1 MDEDIIETKVEKINE
16 ALYINRVFKNYKLTI
31 ALNSEDITLNI
42 SEINKFMQSY
52 EIKLNLE
59 QIKEKHDTFSHIN
72 SLQEFFDIIKNN
84 IEKKGILINKPSEN
98 LIHFE
103 FKKNSIIFELT
114 KVKINNL
121 SKLLENINISHGKY
135 NMKISSLENKLV
147 NIYNENRYMKN
158 EIDELKK
165 ANDILVNAIKKLKE
179 KINNIMEFNNNKIQY
194 LKERFIEKEKM
205 KKDEEIKRSEEISKL
220 KSQKDNLRLESLEK
234 NINRFIIN
242 KDEKERQKNYINNL
256 NTNINNIYI
265 NEKENS
271 EIKNIIKGQENSK
284 DNVSELNQKSNL
296 RQKYKLLKLKNKD
309 KYYNNNKT
317 NIPITPEKNLNKI
330 PHKTNIDYFDIN
342 LKEFNDKNKKK
353 NIFPPI
359 NIAKSK
365 EKQNQMMNTQKYFY
379 IKKENLIDKEEQGN
393 RNEIKRHTY
402 SENKILPK
410 EDNKIYKKQVLLS
423 KKNLFDDIKK
433 KTNDKRFSLKKI
445 KLKMDE
451 GDEIKNFPR
460 ITIFEKNFDN
470 KNKEEANNSPIH
482 FSRTVTNSKK
492 KDFDFCYLS

>member
-1 MDEDIIETKVEKINE
+1 M
-16 ALYINRVFKNYKLTI
+16 
-31 ALNSEDITLNI
+31 
-42 SEINKFMQSY
+42 
-52 EIKLNLE
+52 
-59 QIKEKHDTFSHIN
+59 
-72 SLQEFFDIIKNN
+72 
-84 IEKKGILINKPSEN
+84 
-98 LIHFE
+98 
-103 FKKNSIIFELT
+103 
-114 KVKINNL
+114 
-121 SKLLENINISHGKY
+121 
-135 NMKISSLENKLV
+135 
-147 NIYNENRYMKN
+147 
-158 EIDELKK
+158 
-165 ANDILVNAIKKLKE
+165 
-179 KINNIMEFNNNKIQY
+179 
-194 LKERFIEKEKM
+194 
-205 KKDEEIKRSEEISKL
+205 
-220 KSQKDNLRLESLEK
+220 
-234 NINRFIIN
+234 
-242 KDEKERQKNYINNL
+242 
-256 NTNINNIYI
+256 
-265 NEKENS
+265 
-271 EIKNIIKGQENSK
+271 
-284 DNVSELNQKSNL
+284 

-365 EKQNQMMNTQKYFY
+365 EKQNQMINTQKYFY
-379 IKKENLIDKEEQGN
+379 IKKEYLIDKEEQGN

-445 KLKMDE
+445 ILKMDE

-482 FSRTVTNSKK
+482 FSRTDTNSKK
-492 KDFDFCYLS
+492 KDFDFCYLT

>member
-121 SKLLENINISHGKY
+121 SKLLENINISHDKY

-256 NTNINNIYI
+256 NTNTNNTHT

>member
-121 SKLLENINISHGKY
+121 NKLLENINISHDKY

-433 KTNDKRFSLKKI
+433 KTNDKRFSLKTI

-470 KNKEEANNSPIH
+470 KNEEEANNSPIH

>member
-121 SKLLENINISHGKY
+121 SKLLENINISHDKY

-220 KSQKDNLRLESLEK
+220 KSQKDNLRLESLKK

-393 RNEIKRHTY
+393 RNEIERHTY

>member
-1 MDEDIIETKVEKINE
+1 M
-16 ALYINRVFKNYKLTI
+16 
-31 ALNSEDITLNI
+31 
-42 SEINKFMQSY
+42 
-52 EIKLNLE
+52 
-59 QIKEKHDTFSHIN
+59 
-72 SLQEFFDIIKNN
+72 
-84 IEKKGILINKPSEN
+84 
-98 LIHFE
+98 
-103 FKKNSIIFELT
+103 
-114 KVKINNL
+114 
-121 SKLLENINISHGKY
+121 
-135 NMKISSLENKLV
+135 
-147 NIYNENRYMKN
+147 
-158 EIDELKK
+158 
-165 ANDILVNAIKKLKE
+165 
-179 KINNIMEFNNNKIQY
+179 
-194 LKERFIEKEKM
+194 
-205 KKDEEIKRSEEISKL
+205 
-220 KSQKDNLRLESLEK
+220 
-234 NINRFIIN
+234 
-242 KDEKERQKNYINNL
+242 
-256 NTNINNIYI
+256 
-265 NEKENS
+265 
-271 EIKNIIKGQENSK
+271 
-284 DNVSELNQKSNL
+284 

-445 KLKMDE
+445 KLKIDE

-460 ITIFEKNFDN
+460 ITIFEKNFDD

>member
-121 SKLLENINISHGKY
+121 SKLLENINISHDKY

-265 NEKENS
+265 NERENS

>member
-121 SKLLENINISHGKY
+121 SKLLENINISHDKY

-147 NIYNENRYMKN
+147 NRYNENRYMKN

>member
-42 SEINKFMQSY
+42 SEINNFMQSY

-121 SKLLENINISHGKY
+121 SKLLENINISHDKY

-423 KKNLFDDIKK
+423 KKNLFDDNKK

>member
-121 SKLLENINISHGKY
+121 SKLLENINISHDKY

-220 KSQKDNLRLESLEK
+220 KSQKDNLRLESLKK
-234 NINRFIIN
+234 NLNIFITN

>member
-72 SLQEFFDIIKNN
+72 CLQEFFDIIKNN

-121 SKLLENINISHGKY
+121 SKLLENINISHDKY
-135 NMKISSLENKLV
+135 NMKISSLENKIV

-284 DNVSELNQKSNL
+284 DNVSELNHKSNL

-330 PHKTNIDYFDIN
+330 PHKTNIDYFDIK

-492 KDFDFCYLS
+492 KDFDFCYLT

>member
-121 SKLLENINISHGKY
+121 SKLLENINISHDKY

-342 LKEFNDKNKKK
+342 LNEFNDKNKKK

>member
-114 KVKINNL
+114 KEKINNL
-121 SKLLENINISHGKY
+121 SKLLENINISHDKY

-460 ITIFEKNFDN
+460 ITIFEKNFDD

>member
-84 IEKKGILINKPSEN
+84 IEKKGILINKQSEN
-98 LIHFE
+98 FIHFE

-121 SKLLENINISHGKY
+121 SKLLENINISHDKY

-271 EIKNIIKGQENSK
+271 EIKK
-284 DNVSELNQKSNL
+284 
-296 RQKYKLLKLKNKD
+296 
-309 KYYNNNKT
+309 
-317 NIPITPEKNLNKI
+317 
-330 PHKTNIDYFDIN
+330 
-342 LKEFNDKNKKK
+342 
-353 NIFPPI
+353 
-359 NIAKSK
+359 
-365 EKQNQMMNTQKYFY
+365 
-379 IKKENLIDKEEQGN
+379 
-393 RNEIKRHTY
+393 
-402 SENKILPK
+402 
-410 EDNKIYKKQVLLS
+410 
-423 KKNLFDDIKK
+423 
-433 KTNDKRFSLKKI
+433 
-445 KLKMDE
+445 
-451 GDEIKNFPR
+451 
-460 ITIFEKNFDN
+460 
-470 KNKEEANNSPIH
+470 
-482 FSRTVTNSKK
+482 
-492 KDFDFCYLS
+492 

>member
-84 IEKKGILINKPSEN
+84 IEKNGILINKPSEN

-121 SKLLENINISHGKY
+121 SKLLENINISHDKY

-179 KINNIMEFNNNKIQY
+179 KINNIMESNNNKIQY

-242 KDEKERQKNYINNL
+242 KDEKERQKNYVNNL

-470 KNKEEANNSPIH
+470 KNEEEANNSLTH

>member
-365 EKQNQMMNTQKYFY
+365 EKRNQMMNTQKYFY

-433 KTNDKRFSLKKI
+433 KN
-445 KLKMDE
+445 
-451 GDEIKNFPR
+451 
-460 ITIFEKNFDN
+460 
-470 KNKEEANNSPIH
+470 
-482 FSRTVTNSKK
+482 
-492 KDFDFCYLS
+492 